1 MHLIL
6 KPVKS
11 KGWIRNFWKM
21 VGRWKGGRNIAGMIF
36 IPSFIKIYQILVT
49 IFVSVVKS

>member
-11 KGWIRNFWKM
+11 KGWIKNFWNM
-21 VGRWKGGRNIAGMIF
+21 VGKRGRNIAGVIFISIFTKICQILGTIF
-36 IPSFIKIYQILVT
+36 IP
-49 IFVSVVKS
+49 VVKL